1 MTPSRQ
7 FENLVYQQHLSSG
20 LVELSGKLH
29 QAVSLEEEVVHV
41 YIQASSVIGREIF
54 LGILQQEGGL
64 ANASAAFYSDKAVT
78 PIYFVHQGAT
88 HGFSHVLQQI
98 LVRSE

>member
-1 MTPSRQ
+1 
-7 FENLVYQQHLSSG
+7 
-20 LVELSGKLH
+20 
-29 QAVSLEEEVVHV
+29 
-41 YIQASSVIGREIF
+41 
-54 LGILQQEGGL
+54 LQQEGGL